1 MGRRRGLG
9 STRQRHQHRHQYR
22 HQRQRQH
29 QHRRRPDG
37 SRPLVTDR
45 NWAGDL
51 RAAVSCSVALGALLL
66 LIDLARHALDAP
78 RAGCWAGI
86 ALLLF
91 VVLFPPRV
99 RAGDGWLAVRG
110 LLRERRVRTDVLT
123 LVRSADG
130 MAPRLILRDA
140 GGRRVE
146 LDPKVLAA
154 NPLLWH
160 LLDTGARRSMAHGF
174 LRDGAA
180 ELRALADR
188 IDGEAAERLLREAGL
203 D

>member
-1 MGRRRGLG
+1 MGRRRELG
-9 STRQRHQHRHQYR
+9 STRQHRGR
-22 HQRQRQH
+22 AQRTAPPGRS
-29 QHRRRPDG
+29 G
-37 SRPLVTDR
+37 GVLVTDR
-45 NWAGDL
+45 CWAGDL
-51 RAAVSCSVALGALLL
+51 RAAVYCSGALGALLI
-66 LIDLARHALDAP
+66 LIDLGRGGLDAA

-110 LLRERRVRTDVLT
+110 LLRERLVRTDVLT

-146 LDPKVLAA
+146 LDPKVLAS

-160 LLDTGARRSMAHGF
+160 LLDTGARRSAAHGF
-174 LRDGAA
+174 LLEGAA
-180 ELRALADR
+180 ELRALTDR
-188 IDGEAAERLLREAGL
+188 IDGEGARRLLQAAGVE
-203 D
+203 